1 MKSNVNIDHLD
12 LLIKIGI
19 QALRGIKAE
28 TDHHLDL
35 QRIIRYFELITEE
48 ITSE

>member
-1 MKSNVNIDHLD
+1 MKSNVRLDHLD
-12 LLIKIGI
+12 LLIEIGI

-28 TDHHLDL
+28 TDYHLDL
-35 QRIIRYFELITEE
+35 QRIIRYFELIMEG